1 MRRISLCL
9 LLCVVATNAFAREE
23 YHRNFDRTLTLQS
36 GERVLLEH
44 KFGDITIRTH
54 STQDLIIHADI
65 RVSASNGT
73 EAKEFADRVEIL
85 IEPSAELS
93 IRTFYPERPNSF
105 LGFHNVSFSA
115 HYEITMPENSPLIVR
130 NSFGAVSVTGLKAD
144 SELTTSHGELVVRDG
159 RGTQRL
165 ENSFARVEI
174 TNNAGN
180 VTVENSNGDVEARGV
195 TGSLTARDRFAKL
208 VIDHVSSGLNI
219 TNSNG
224 AVEISDS
231 GGFAEIKNSFGDVTV
246 RGCRGDLTVNN
257 ANAKVEASDV
267 DGSANLKTTFG
278 EVRFANVGRQL
289 TIRAKNS
296 KIGGSKV
303 GGSLAVVN
311 SFGSVDVSDIGRD
324 VRIESGNGA
333 VSIAKVGGSATI
345 TTSFG
350 MVDARS
356 IRGSLSVTNT
366 NGGVKASNM
375 QGAQVKTSF
384 AAVLLEG
391 VSGPID
397 VQNQNGAVEVSA
409 AGRNSC
415 EPIAIRTSFSDL
427 RVHLQPEPS
436 YRVSARTS
444 FGKISTDLPINTSGS
459 ISNDDLNG
467 VIGAGRCELR
477 LVNNNGSIEILKSG
491 S

>member
-1 MRRISLCL
+1 MRRISLFLCM
-9 LLCVVATNAFAREE
+9 CVVATNALAREE
-23 YHRNFDRTLTLQS
+23 YHRNFDKTLMLQS
-36 GERVLLEH
+36 GEPVLLEH
-44 KFGDITIRTH
+44 KFGDIIVRTH
-54 STQDLIIHADI
+54 PTQDLIIHAEI

-73 EAKEFADRVEIL
+73 EAKQFADRVEVL
-85 IEPSAELS
+85 IEPSSGLS
-93 IRTFYPERPNSF
+93 IRTRYPEKPNSF

-115 HYEITMPENSPLIVR
+115 HYEITMPENSPLTVR

-144 SELTTSHGELVVRDG
+144 SELTTSHGDLTVRDG
-159 RGTQRL
+159 HGTQRL
-165 ENSFARVEI
+165 ENSFARVEV
-174 TNNAGN
+174 TNIAGN
-180 VTVENSNGDVEARGV
+180 ITVENSNGDVEARDV
-195 TGSLTARDRFAKL
+195 TGSLTVRDRFAKL

-224 AVEISDS
+224 AVELSNS

-257 ANAKVEASDV
+257 ANGKVATTDV
-267 DGSANLKTTFG
+267 DGSANLRTTFG
-278 EVRFANVGRQL
+278 EVRFADVGRQL
-289 TIRAKNS
+289 TIRANNS
-296 KIGGSKV
+296 KISGSKV

-311 SFGSVDVSDIGRD
+311 SFGSVDVSDIGRE

-333 VSIAKVGGSATI
+333 VSIEKVGGSATV
-345 TTSFG
+345 TTSFA
-350 MVDARS
+350 MVDVHS

-375 QGAQVKTSF
+375 RGAQVKTSF
-384 AAVLLEG
+384 GAVLLEG

-409 AGRNSC
+409 AGGNNC
-415 EPIAIRTSFSDL
+415 EPIALRTSFSDL

-459 ISNDDLNG
+459 VSHDELNG

-477 LVNNNGSIEILKSG
+477 LVNNNGSIDILKSG